1 MVEQDT
7 KPPVLMRRN
16 FFPEEHERLQYN
28 YDVKIPFPLGQY
40 YPPRLSVRGM
50 PMKAYGGIGTESGAN
65 TQEMHY
71 SDPRYMPQDMTYDD
85 KRFKN
90 YYGYPILSLTPAHS
104 GMMGILNPNQPGII
118 NNGLPG
124 GVPSSM
130 ATGIGAMGMAG
141 ANISANM
148 GANMGLGNNNMNNS
162 IGSNMGHNM
171 VHGGMGHNLGAG
183 LGHNIGPGVGA
194 DNSHNPNMSNQT
206 LGSGMSLGSGIGPM
220 PMSMNSGAHS
230 QSLPN
235 MQNGI
240 ISSSVPASMGSSI
253 GPNSHDVD
261 HPMNTANTSIN
272 GSNAL
277 PNINQQ
283 TSTFPGKLE
292 EGGGLVSPIPP
303 LHIQQQLVHKEDEH
317 KIDAGN
323 QVHSKCSR
331 CKKEFTQSLIVAK
344 DSFLGKFG
352 TEPKIFKLCDHC
364 RDLQRERLRRW
375 QKKTKDKQGAC
386 RRCGNDIPP
395 DQQKYVLCPLCRQNL
410 RIRKANRAAQGKCV
424 HCSGPINL
432 LIINEEHTDENGRRS
447 SVSGNS
453 YKVCQRCR
461 ENDKIRRTNLERMGN
476 CNRCAKALSAEE
488 QGRHKVCLNCRQKK
502 KKIGS
507 VSLYSGFPGVPS
519 MVTMDNSQQGGS
531 IPPPPQKV
539 AHMNYVPVDQS
550 SMMGPG
556 PVNQMINLGSH
567 MPQQDY
573 VPQYPQVI
581 QLPDMYKAH
590 MAQYPMQQQ
599 QQPDQSQQGQYLL
612 QRPQFNR

>member
-1 MVEQDT
+1 MVEQET

-16 FFPEEHERLQYN
+16 FFPEEHDRLQYN
-28 YDVKIPFPLGQY
+28 YDVKIPFSLGQY
-40 YPPRLSVRGM
+40 YPPRLSIRGM
-50 PMKAYGGIGTESGAN
+50 PMKAYGGIGTEPGAAP
-65 TQEMHY
+65 QEMHY

-85 KRFKN
+85 KRLKN
-90 YYGYPILSLTPAHS
+90 FYGYPILSLTPAHG
-104 GMMGILNPNQPGII
+104 GMMGILNPNQPGMM
-118 NNGLPG
+118 NNGMPG
-124 GVPSSM
+124 SVPSSM

-141 ANISANM
+141 ATMTANM
-148 GANMGLGNNNMNNS
+148 GMG
-162 IGSNMGHNM
+162 GSNMNSSMGSNIGHGM
-171 VHGGMGHNLGAG
+171 VHGGMGPNVGAG
-183 LGHNIGPGVGA
+183 LGHGIGPGIGSDA
-194 DNSHNPNMSNQT
+194 NHNNLSNQAMGT
-206 LGSGMSLGSGIGPM
+206 GMSLGSGIGPV
-220 PMSMNSGAHS
+220 PMLMTSGAHS

-235 MQNGI
+235 VQNGVM
-240 ISSSVPASMGSSI
+240 SSSVPASISSSI
-253 GPNSHDVD
+253 VPNSHEAD
-261 HPMNTANTSIN
+261 HSMNTANTSIN

-277 PNINQQ
+277 PNVNQQ
-283 TSTFPGKLE
+283 TGTFPGKLE

-386 RRCGNDIPP
+386 RRCGNDIPA

-447 SVSGNS
+447 SVAGNS

-476 CNRCAKALSAEE
+476 CNRCAKALSSEE

-519 MVTMDNSQQGGS
+519 MVTMENSQQGVS

-539 AHMNYVPVDQS
+539 AHMNYVPVEQS
-550 SMMGPG
+550 SMIGPG
-556 PVNQMINLGSH
+556 PVNQMINVGNH
-567 MPQQDY
+567 MSQQDY
-573 VPQYPQVI
+573 APSYPQVI
-581 QLPDMYKAH
+581 QLPDMYKAP
-590 MAQYPMQQQ
+590 MAQYSMQQQ
-599 QQPDQSQQGQYLL
+599 QQPDQNQQGQYLL